1 MLRNNF
7 CAIKG
12 EVVKNNVSLLEGSVL
27 KSLIRLLLPQL
38 GGFFAVT
45 AFNFAD
51 SWFVSQLDN
60 SLPEHADSLYLSSI
74 SMTFPVVFGIGAIAI
89 GLGIAVTTLISRA
102 FGSGNRELAKRLG
115 RDSLI
120 LTMLFTLIVTT
131 AGLFT
136 IEPLFTFM
144 GAKPEQL
151 PVIRSFMTI
160 WYSGAVFMLIPMTC
174 NNVLRGFGNTFWP
187 GMIMTTGA
195 VLNVILDPILIFGL
209 GKIPALGV
217 EGAAIAT
224 VVARVTTAIAAFT
237 IVVKW
242 DLISLKRPKFS
253 EMIHEWGEL
262 LFYALPGIV
271 GKVSMPIGMFG
282 IIAITSTIG
291 KNAVAA
297 VSAGWRIDQL
307 VIMASMALSMVLMI
321 FVSQNLAAGRKDRA
335 REAITWAYKISVV
348 YTVICS
354 VCVMLF
360 SENIAV
366 WFNSIKGVQVIG
378 TYYFLATPIVYTFI
392 AVGMM
397 AQQCFFA
404 IQKPMISG
412 LIDIVKFFCFLI
424 PAAWLGAHLYGYKG
438 LIIGLILSNILV
450 SVATL
455 LIFEYQFRKYGSK

>member
-74 SMTFPVVFGIGAIAI
+74 SMTFPVVFGIGSIAI

-102 FGSGNRELAKRLG
+102 HGSGNRELAKRLG

-131 AGLFT
+131 LGLFT
-136 IEPLFTFM
+136 IDPVFTFM

-151 PVIRSFMTI
+151 PIIRSFMTI

-174 NNVLRGFGNTFWP
+174 NNVLRGVGNTFWP
-187 GMIMTTGA
+187 GLIMTTGA

-224 VVARVTTAIAAFT
+224 VVARVTTAITAFT
-237 IVVKW
+237 LVVKW
-242 DLISLKRPKFS
+242 DLISLKRPQFS
-253 EMIHEWGEL
+253 EMIHEWKEL
-262 LFYALPGIV
+262 LFYALPGIA
-271 GKVSMPIGMFG
+271 GKVSMPIGMFV
-282 IIAITSTIG
+282 IVVITSTIG

-297 VSAGWRIDQL
+297 ISAGSRIDQL
-307 VIMASMALSMVLMI
+307 VLMSAMALSMVLMI
-321 FVSQNLAAGRKDRA
+321 FVSQNLAAGHKDRA
-335 REAITWAYKISVV
+335 REAITWAYKIIVV
-348 YTVICS
+348 YSIICS
-354 VCVMLF
+354 VLIVIF
-360 SENIAV
+360 SNNIAV

-378 TYYFLATPIVYTFI
+378 TYYFLITPIVYAFV

-412 LIDIVKFFCFLI
+412 LVDIVKFLCFLI
-424 PAAWLGAHLYGYKG
+424 PAAWLGSHLYGYKG
-438 LIIGLILSNILV
+438 LIGGLVIANIFVSIVTILL
-450 SVATL
+450 
-455 LIFEYQFRKYGSK
+455 FEYQFRKYGSK